1 MKRDRHKAI
10 LDLIRGRRVK
20 SQEELRRLLARKGLR
35 VTQATLSRDLRE
47 LRVVKVPAAD
57 GDTHYAL
64 PSELEEETPAL
75 DRLLP
80 HLLVA
85 LDGVQNLLVVKTL
98 RGGAQ
103 PVAEAID
110 WEEWPEV
117 VGTLAGDDTILVI
130 LRRSRDRAAV
140 ARRLQA
146 IARR

>member
-1 MKRDRHKAI
+1 MKRDRHTAI
-10 LDLIRGRRVK
+10 LDLIRTRRVR
-20 SQEELRRLLARKGLR
+20 SQEELRRLLARQGVR

-47 LRVVKVPAAD
+47 LRVVKVPDAE
-57 GDTHYAL
+57 GDSYYAP
-64 PSELEEETPAL
+64 PSEAAIPAL
-75 DRLLP
+75 DHLLP

-85 LDGVQNLLVVKTL
+85 IDGVQNLVVVRTL

-130 LRRSRDRAAV
+130 LRRGRDRAAV
-140 ARRLQA
+140 ARRLRT
-146 IARR
+146 IAHR